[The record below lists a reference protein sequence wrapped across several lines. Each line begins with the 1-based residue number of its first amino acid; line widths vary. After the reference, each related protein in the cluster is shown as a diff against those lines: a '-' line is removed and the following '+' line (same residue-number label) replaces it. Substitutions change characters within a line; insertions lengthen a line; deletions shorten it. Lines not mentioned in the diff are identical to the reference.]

1 MTLNLGTILILG
13 LLSALTPLAIDTYLP
28 SIPAIAESINTDISW
43 VQLTISI
50 YLGVYA
56 FSQLLFGPIS
66 DAYGRRKVL
75 LFGMSVFF
83 IGTLFCIFSSDF
95 NTLMLGRAIQ
105 AFGGAAVAVANQSLV
120 KDGLSAD
127 QFAKAMSYIMLVMSI
142 APLIAPIL
150 GGIILLVLDWHYIFV
165 FLGLITLI
173 SAALFY
179 TKIPETLAIED
190 RHPLAL
196 KSALSN
202 YYKLIKNPLVIGHIL
217 TGAFHFTGMIT
228 FITGSAYV
236 YIEFYGVSEQMF
248 GILFALNMIAMM
260 LATTIN
266 TRFIDK
272 IGAKRVSE
280 HALKAVLVCAIIMAI
295 LTFFEKPP
303 LAILIL
309 PIIIF
314 VGCLGILGGG
324 LMAGAMQNAG
334 NLNGSVT
341 ALAGTTRFSFG
352 ALGGILV
359 SVLHNDSFAPM
370 LGIMAGCGLLSFF
383 CYRFFGLDKS
393 GQTTPLKT
401 A

>member
-28 SIPAIAESINTDISW
+28 SIPAIAQSINTEIHL

-56 FSQLLFGPIS
+56 FSQLLYGPIS

-75 LFGMSVFF
+75 LFGMAVFLL
-83 IGTLFCIFSSDF
+83 GTLFCIFSTDF

-105 AFGGAAVAVANQSLV
+105 AFGGAGVAVANLSLV
-120 KDGLSAD
+120 KDGLSPD

-142 APLIAPIL
+142 APLVAPII
-150 GGIILLVLDWHYIFV
+150 GGAILLVLDWHYIFV
-165 FLGLITLI
+165 FLGLITII
-173 SAALFY
+173 SATLFY
-179 TKIPETLAIED
+179 YKIPETLALEN

-196 KSALSN
+196 RSALSN
-202 YYKLIKNPLVIGHIL
+202 YYKLLKNPLVMGHIL

-266 TRFIDK
+266 ARLIDK
-272 IGAKRVSE
+272 IGAKKVTE
-280 HALKAVLVCAIIMAI
+280 YALKAVLLCSFCMLA
-295 LTFFEKPP
+295 LTFFSKPP
-303 LAILIL
+303 LMILIL
-309 PIIIF
+309 PIIFF
-314 VGCLGILGGG
+314 VGSLGILSGG
-324 LMAGAMQNAG
+324 LMAGAMQHAG

-341 ALAGTTRFSFG
+341 ALAGTTRFSMG
-352 ALGGILV
+352 ALGGILL
-359 SVLHNDSFAPM
+359 SVLHNDSFVP
-370 LGIMAGCGLLSFF
+370 LLSIMAVCGLLSFTCYHIF
-383 CYRFFGLDKS
+383 CRQVS
-393 GQTTPLKT
+393 T
-401 A
+401 AN

>member
-28 SIPAIAESINTDISW
+28 SMPAIAQDINVDISW

-56 FSQLLFGPIS
+56 FSQLIFGPIS

-75 LFGMSVFF
+75 LFGMAVFF
-83 IGTLFCIFSSDF
+83 IGTLLCIFSNDF
-95 NTLMLGRAIQ
+95 NTLMFGRAIQ

-120 KDGLSAD
+120 KNGLSAD
-127 QFAKAMSYIMLVMSI
+127 QFAKAMSYIMLEMSI

-150 GGIILLVLDWHYIFV
+150 GGAILLILDWHYIFV

-173 SAALFY
+173 SAGLFY
-179 TKIPETLAIED
+179 LKIPETLAPEN

-202 YYKLIKNPLVIGHIL
+202 YYRLLRNPLVMGHIL

-266 TRFIDK
+266 TRYIDK
-272 IGAKRVSE
+272 VGAKRVSE
-280 HALKAVLVCAIIMAI
+280 QALKAVLICSTIMII
-295 LTFFEKPP
+295 LTFFDKPP
-303 LAILIL
+303 LAILIM

-314 VGCLGILGGG
+314 VGSLGILGGG
-324 LMAGAMQNAG
+324 LMAGAMQHAG

-341 ALAGTTRFSFG
+341 ALAGTTRFSLG
-352 ALGGILV
+352 AVGGILV
-359 SVLHNDSFAPM
+359 SALHNDSFVPM
-370 LGIMAGCGLLSFF
+370 LGIMAVCGLLSFSCYHFF
-383 CYRFFGLDKS
+383 CKGTQ
-393 GQTTPLKT
+393 QTNQTHSI
-401 A
+401 

>member
-28 SIPAIAESINTDISW
+28 SIPAIAADINADISW

-75 LFGMSVFF
+75 LFGMGVFF
-83 IGTLFCIFSSDF
+83 IGTLTCIFSTDF
-95 NTLMLGRAIQ
+95 NSLMLGRAIQ
-105 AFGGAAVAVANQSLV
+105 AFGGAAVAVANQALV

-142 APLIAPIL
+142 APLIAPVL
-150 GGIILLVLDWHYIFV
+150 GGVILLVLDWHYIFV

-173 SAALFY
+173 SAGLFY
-179 TKIPETLAIED
+179 YRIPETLAPEN

-196 KSALSN
+196 KSALLN
-202 YYKLIKNPLVIGHIL
+202 YYTLLKNPLVMGHIL

-248 GILFALNMIAMM
+248 GVLFALNMIAMM

-266 TRFIDK
+266 ARLIDK
-272 IGAKRVSE
+272 IGAKKVSE
-280 HALKAVLVCAIIMAI
+280 YALKAVLACAFIMLA
-295 LTFFEKPP
+295 LTFFERPP

-309 PIIIF
+309 PIIVF

-324 LMAGAMQNAG
+324 LMAGAMAHAG

-341 ALAGTTRFSFG
+341 ALAGTTRFAMG
-352 ALGGILV
+352 AIGGILV
-359 SVLHNDSFAPM
+359 SALHNESFVPM
-370 LGIMAGCGLLSFF
+370 LGIMACCGLLSFTCYQIF
-383 CYRFFGLDKS
+383 CKNK
-393 GQTTPLKT
+393 QATI
-401 A
+401 

>member
-28 SIPAIAESINTDISW
+28 SIPAIANDINVDISW

-56 FSQLLFGPIS
+56 FSQLIFGPIS

-75 LFGMSVFF
+75 LFGMGVFLF
-83 IGTLFCIFSSDF
+83 GTLICIFSNDF
-95 NTLMLGRAIQ
+95 NSLMIGRAIQ

-173 SAALFY
+173 SASLFY
-179 TKIPETLAIED
+179 YKIPETLALEN

-202 YYKLIKNPLVIGHIL
+202 YYKLLRNPLVMGHIL
-217 TGAFHFTGMIT
+217 TGSFHFTGMIT

-248 GILFALNMIAMM
+248 GWLFALNMIAMM

-272 IGAKRVSE
+272 MGAKKVSE
-280 HALKAVLVCAIIMAI
+280 QALKAVLVCALIMAT
-295 LTFFEKPP
+295 LTFFDKPP
-303 LAILIL
+303 LALLII

-324 LMAGAMQNAG
+324 LMAGAMQHSG

-341 ALAGTTRFSFG
+341 ALAGTTRFAMG
-352 ALGGILV
+352 AVGGILV
-359 SVLHNDSFAPM
+359 SALHNDSFVPM
-370 LGIMAGCGLLSFF
+370 VGIMAACGLLSFS
-383 CYRFFGLDKS
+383 CYHLFGLGTVKS
-393 GQTTPLKT
+393 TSNK
-401 A
+401 

>member
-28 SIPAIAESINTDISW
+28 SIPAIAESINTDINL

-56 FSQLLFGPIS
+56 FSQLLYGPIS

-75 LFGMSVFF
+75 LFGMAVFF
-83 IGTLFCIFSSDF
+83 IGTLICIFSTDF
-95 NTLMLGRAIQ
+95 NSLMLGRAIQ
-105 AFGGAAVAVANQSLV
+105 AFGGAGVAVANQSLV
-120 KDGLSAD
+120 KDGLSPD
-127 QFAKAMSYIMLVMSI
+127 QFAKAMSYIMLVMSV
-142 APLIAPIL
+142 APLIAPL
-150 GGIILLVLDWHYIFV
+150 VGGAILLILDWHYIFV
-165 FLGLITLI
+165 FLALITLI
-173 SAALFY
+173 SASLFY
-179 TKIPETLAIED
+179 YKIPETLAPEK

-196 KSALSN
+196 KSALLN
-202 YYKLIKNPLVIGHIL
+202 YYRLLRNPLVMGHIL

-266 TRFIDK
+266 ARLIDK
-272 IGAKRVSE
+272 IGARKVTE
-280 HALKAVLVCAIIMAI
+280 YALKAVLTCSLIMFG
-295 LTFFEKPP
+295 LMFFSKPS
-303 LAILIL
+303 LSILIL

-324 LMAGAMQNAG
+324 LMAGAMQHAG

-341 ALAGTTRFSFG
+341 ALAGTTRFSMG
-352 ALGGILV
+352 AVGGILV
-359 SVLHNDSFAPM
+359 SILHNDSFTPM
-370 LGIMAGCGLLSFF
+370 LGIMAACGLASFTCYHLF
-383 CYRFFGLDKS
+383 CKRS
-393 GQTTPLKT
+393 ATTNK
-401 A
+401 